1 MFTDE
6 SYKFT
11 ICTPKIHSI
20 SRYGSTT
27 VRPRMNSAT
36 KIPNTYTD
44 RKRGMIYEP
53 LRVMIWAAVDY
64 KGPRALTIMEE
75 NMNARNYKGLQN

>member
-1 MFTDE
+1 
-6 SYKFT
+6 
-11 ICTPKIHSI
+11 
-20 SRYGSTT
+20 
-27 VRPRMNSAT
+27 MNSAT